1 MVFGFAKQSG
11 GGIVVDGEEG
21 KGACFRIY
29 LPKADVEPADVLAAS
44 DASPP
49 EDGRTA
55 RRLGNH
61 PVRRG

>member
-29 LPKADVEPADVLAAS
+29 LPKADIELRTRCRKRCLAA
-44 DASPP
+44 
-49 EDGRTA
+49 
-55 RRLGNH
+55 
-61 PVRRG
+61 